1 MKKTEPLLL
10 SPADVYAI
18 LGRINADNMIKAG
31 WLKPRCYRPT
41 NRGERA
47 IFWHQDVIDCATRIR
62 DGEYP
67 EYPVSKAS

>member
-1 MKKTEPLLL
+1 MKTEPLLL
-10 SPADVYAI
+10 SLADVYTM
-18 LGRINADNMIKAG
+18 LGRANADNMIRAG

-47 IFWHQDVIDCATRIR
+47 IFWHEDVIACAARIK

-67 EYPVSKAS
+67 IQKAS